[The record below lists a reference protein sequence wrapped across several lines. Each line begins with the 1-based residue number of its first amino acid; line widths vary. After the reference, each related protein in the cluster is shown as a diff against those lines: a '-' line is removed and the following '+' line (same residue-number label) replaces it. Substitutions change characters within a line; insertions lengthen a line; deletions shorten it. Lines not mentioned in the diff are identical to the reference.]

1 MKALLFAAVLSCGG
15 ALPPPE
21 RALCYANADHAAQ
34 VRVDKEC
41 ADATGAVH
49 FASCTNRDAIMAD
62 LRAQQEA
69 CK

>member
-1 MKALLFAAVLSCGG
+1 MRRLLPALLLACGA

-21 RALCYANADHAAQ
+21 RALCYANADHLAQ
-34 VRVDKEC
+34 ERVDAEC
-41 ADATGAVH
+41 KDASGAVH
-49 FASCTNRDAIMAD
+49 FASCPTKDAIMAD